1 MVLSKEEKRIR
12 HNQQQREYTARKK
25 AKIQQKDPAAL
36 KQKAR
41 DERSQRFS
49 VVKRYIKKEASKNDI
64 SLIRDLL
71 ADRVKLL
78 NKAKNKK

>member
-12 HNQQQREYTARKK
+12 HNQQQRKYVARKK
-25 AKIQQKDPAAL
+25 AKIQQKDLAAL

-64 SLIRDLL
+64 FLIRDLI

>member
-1 MVLSKEEKRIR
+1 MILSKEEKRIR

-25 AKIQQKDPAAL
+25 AKIQQKDPATL

-41 DERSQRFS
+41 NERSQRFS

-64 SLIRDLL
+64 FLIRDLI

>member
-1 MVLSKEEKRIR
+1 MALSKEEKRIR
-12 HNQQQREYTARKK
+12 HNQQQKEYVARKK
-25 AKIQQKDPAAL
+25 AKIQQKDLAAL

-41 DERSQRFS
+41 NERSQRFS

-64 SLIRDLL
+64 FLIRDLI
-71 ADRVKLL
+71 AERVKLL

>member
-12 HNQQQREYTARKK
+12 HNQQQRKYVAHKK
-25 AKIQQKDPAAL
+25 IKIQKKDPEAL

-41 DERSQRFS
+41 NERSQRFS
-49 VVKRYIKKEASKNDI
+49 VVERYIKKEASKNDI
-64 SLIRDLL
+64 FLIRDLI

-78 NKAKNKK
+78 NKEKNKK

>member
-12 HNQQQREYTARKK
+12 HNQQQRKYTARKK
-25 AKIQQKDPAAL
+25 TKIRQKDPAAL

-41 DERSQRFS
+41 NERSQRFS

-64 SLIRDLL
+64 SLIRDLI

-78 NKAKNKK
+78 NKEKNKK